1 MARLRKIVFRRLLV
15 LGGGLL
21 ALCLAVIALAHFL
34 FSPSRDEVSRVASPS
49 GERVAT
55 VIEINGGAT
64 TSFGYEVR
72 VSQTGFHP
80 GSAKVALLYAAVRSH
95 RAYGVNLRWVSDQEL
110 HVEYL
115 SAQFAEVV
123 SPGKSGPPMR
133 VVLAPGI
140 SDSSAPPGG
149 MLYNLQGRP
158 HDVDSQERKD

>member
-1 MARLRKIVFRRLLV
+1 MPNLRKIVVRTLTV

-21 ALCLAVIALAHFL
+21 VLGVAVIAIFYII
-34 FSPSRDEVSRVASPS
+34 FSPSRDQVSRVASPS
-49 GERVAT
+49 GDFVAT

-72 VSQTGFHP
+72 IARKGFNVE
-80 GSAKVALLYAAVRSH
+80 GTEVASLYGAVRNG
-95 RAYGVNLRWVSDQEL
+95 RAYGVNLRWVSDREL

-115 SAQFAEVV
+115 TAKSAEVLP
-123 SPGKSGPPMR
+123 SRM
-133 VVLAPGI
+133 LAPSVHVTLESGI

-158 HDVDSQERKD
+158 PLGG